1 MSLKFTS
8 QQVGGVVIMEA
19 IKRFPKVVTLQ
30 AGCSSADLEL
40 PQLRQLREAID
51 RIIKELES

>member
-1 MSLKFTS
+1 MFPTIHL
-8 QQVGGVVIMEA
+8 EA